1 MKKAK
6 IAELKNH
13 LSRYLD
19 HVRSGES
26 VLVLD
31 RDQPIAQIVPLARP
45 TEDSRGHDGRRARAP
60 RRGGVVRFWDSSAL
74 IPLVVAERGTA
85 LAERLLRDDPAVV
98 VWTLTRVELLS
109 ALARRRRAGPAAARR
124 RPG

>member
-1 MKKAK
+1 MKRAK

-31 RDQPIAQIVPLARP
+31 RDQPIAQIVPLDKP
-45 TEDSRGHDGRRARAP
+45 TRGARGHDDQLVRLQ
-60 RRGGVVRFWDSSAL
+60 RRGL
-74 IPLVVAERGTA
+74 IRRGSGGLPEWLGKRKPPRLRGSVLEDLLAERG
-85 LAERLLRDDPAVV
+85 
-98 VWTLTRVELLS
+98 
-109 ALARRRRAGPAAARR
+109 AGW
-124 RPG
+124 

>member
-19 HVRSGES
+19 HVRSGGS

-31 RDQPIAQIVPLARP
+31 RGQPVAQIVPLARP
-45 TEDSRGHDGRRARAP
+45 TGGSRGHDGRLARLERRDLI
-60 RRGGVVRFWDSSAL
+60 RRGGSGSV
-74 IPLVVAERGTA
+74 
-85 LAERLLRDDPAVV
+85 
-98 VWTLTRVELLS
+98 
-109 ALARRRRAGPAAARR
+109 
-124 RPG
+124 

>member
-31 RDQPIAQIVPLARP
+31 RDQRS
-45 TEDSRGHDGRRARAP
+45 EERRV
-60 RRGGVVRFWDSSAL
+60 GK
-74 IPLVVAERGTA
+74 EC
-85 LAERLLRDDPAVV
+85 RL
-98 VWTLTRVELLS
+98 
-109 ALARRRRAGPAAARR
+109 
-124 RPG
+124 

>member
-31 RDQPIAQIVPLARP
+31 RDQPVAQIVPLARP
-45 TEDSRGHDGRRARAP
+45 TGGARGRLARLE
-60 RRGGVVRFWDSSAL
+60 RRGL
-74 IPLVVAERGTA
+74 IRRGSGGLPEWLGKRKPPRLRGSVLKDLLAERG
-85 LAERLLRDDPAVV
+85 
-98 VWTLTRVELLS
+98 
-109 ALARRRRAGPAAARR
+109 AGW
-124 RPG
+124 

>member
-1 MKKAK
+1 MKTVK

-31 RDQPIAQIVPLARP
+31 RDQPVARIVPLARLGG
-45 TEDSRGHDGRRARAP
+45 EARGHDGRLMRLE
-60 RRGGVVRFWDSSAL
+60 RRGL
-74 IPLVVAERGTA
+74 IRRGSGGLPEWLGQRRPPRLRGSVLKDLLAERG
-85 LAERLLRDDPAVV
+85 EG
-98 VWTLTRVELLS
+98 W
-109 ALARRRRAGPAAARR
+109 
-124 RPG
+124 

>member
-31 RDQPIAQIVPLARP
+31 RDQPVAQIGA
-45 TEDSRGHDGRRARAP
+45 
-60 RRGGVVRFWDSSAL
+60 
-74 IPLVVAERGTA
+74 VAQQHI
-85 LAERLLRDDPAVV
+85 AEN
-98 VWTLTRVELLS
+98 S
-109 ALARRRRAGPAAARR
+109 RAGQQH
-124 RPG
+124 

>member
-19 HVRSGES
+19 HVRSGAS

-31 RDQPIAQIVPLARP
+31 RDQPVAQIVPLAPPAGGSGGHEGRLARLEP
-45 TEDSRGHDGRRARAP
+45 RGLI
-60 RRGGVVRFWDSSAL
+60 RRGSGGLPEWLGKRKPPRLWGSVLKDL
-74 IPLVVAERGTA
+74 VAERG
-85 LAERLLRDDPAVV
+85 
-98 VWTLTRVELLS
+98 
-109 ALARRRRAGPAAARR
+109 AGGGRSGTP
-124 RPG
+124 

>member
-31 RDQPIAQIVPLARP
+31 RDQPVAQIVPLTRAP
-45 TEDSRGHDGRRARAP
+45 GGSRGHEGRLARLERRALI
-60 RRGGVVRFWDSSAL
+60 RRGSGGLPEWLGKRKPARLRGSVLKDL
-74 IPLVVAERGTA
+74 LAERG
-85 LAERLLRDDPAVV
+85 
-98 VWTLTRVELLS
+98 
-109 ALARRRRAGPAAARR
+109 AGW
-124 RPG
+124 